1 MNNMTVATIIN
12 LLRNSERPVSHCK
25 LMGDAANA
33 LSRLE
38 KREERARGLLFDAL
52 TVLNAHSVGYKTQ
65 EAIERFLEIG
75 REKE

>member
-1 MNNMTVATIIN
+1 MTVATIIN
-12 LLRNSERPVSHCK
+12 LLRNSARPTDLCK
-25 LMGDAANA
+25 LMDDAANS

-52 TVLNAHSVGYKTQ
+52 NVLNAHSVGYKTQ

>member
-1 MNNMTVATIIN
+1 MTVATIIH
-12 LLRNSERPVSHCK
+12 LLRNSDRPVSHCK
-25 LMGDAANA
+25 LMDDAAGA

-38 KREERARGLLFDAL
+38 KREERARRLLHDAL
-52 TVLNAHSVGYKTQ
+52 CVMNAHAIGYKTQ